1 MLLITIIISVVVI
14 AHVLAIAIVVDS
26 IKRKDAFTMK
36 RFIAITTTIM
46 LTVFLMINFINQYK
60 EEQRILNYQL
70 TVQET
75 VSMYIND
82 NKFATDTE
90 VASIYDNIALAYC
103 KEHNLKEVPELIIY
117 EEDRYGLYHKDGKY
131 DKKKNIIYLN
141 RRTKGVVQTLENE
154 TKAEVVKAIL
164 YLLNK

>member
-1 MLLITIIISVVVI
+1 MLLITIIISVIVI
-14 AHVLAIAIVVDS
+14 AHVLAIAIVVNS
-26 IKRKDAFTMK
+26 IKRKDVFTMK

-70 TVQET
+70 TVQE
-75 VSMYIND
+75 
-82 NKFATDTE
+82 
-90 VASIYDNIALAYC
+90 
-103 KEHNLKEVPELIIY
+103 
-117 EEDRYGLYHKDGKY
+117 DRYGLYHKDGKY
-131 DKKKNIIYLN
+131 DKKKNIVYLN
-141 RRTKGVVQTLENE
+141 RRTKGVVQSLENN